1 MSKRSSAGKTK
12 LKPALSAKIKDSSA
26 VIGIIGMG
34 YVGLPLMLACTA
46 KTLRVVGF
54 DIDSKKVKGLNS
66 GKSPLKHVADKAI
79 GAMREAELFEATDD
93 LNRLSEVD
101 VVVICVPTP
110 IGKHREPDLSYIIK
124 TTRAIAASLQRGQL
138 IVLES
143 TTYPGTTTEVVRPI
157 LESTGLKSGQDFFL
171 AFSPEREDPGNGQFS
186 TSKIPKVV
194 GGDGATALELARNF
208 YATFMDSVVPVS
220 STATA
225 EAVKIT
231 ENVFRAVNI
240 ALVNE
245 LKIIFSKMDI
255 DIFEVIN
262 AAKTKPFGFMPFY
275 PGPGL
280 GGHCI
285 PIDPFYLTW
294 KAREHG
300 INTRF
305 IELAGEINSDMPRY
319 VVDQLAA
326 VLDRNKGVGLSRAKI
341 LIIGIA
347 YKKDVDDMRESPAL
361 VIIELLKMRG
371 SLVDYYDPYVPVVP
385 KTREHAKLAGMRS
398 VSIDQ
403 KSIAEYDA
411 VLVVTDHSEIDW
423 QSLVSAAQ
431 LVVDTRN
438 VTAKITHGKDKV
450 FPA

>member
-1 MSKRSSAGKTK
+1 M
-12 LKPALSAKIKDSSA
+12 P
-26 VIGIIGMG
+26 
-34 YVGLPLMLACTA
+34 
-46 KTLRVVGF
+46 
-54 DIDSKKVKGLNS
+54 
-66 GKSPLKHVADKAI
+66 
-79 GAMREAELFEATDD
+79 
-93 LNRLSEVD
+93 
-101 VVVICVPTP
+101 
-110 IGKHREPDLSYIIK
+110 
-124 TTRAIAASLQRGQL
+124 
-138 IVLES
+138 
-143 TTYPGTTTEVVRPI
+143 
-157 LESTGLKSGQDFFL
+157 
-171 AFSPEREDPGNGQFS
+171 
-186 TSKIPKVV
+186 
-194 GGDGATALELARNF
+194 TALALAREF
-208 YATFMDSVVPVS
+208 YATFVDRVVPVS

-255 DIFEVIN
+255 NVFEVIN

-403 KSIAEYDA
+403 KSIADYDA

-438 VTAKITHGKDKV
+438 ATAKITHGKEKV